1 MLNECGSA
9 MRTFTK
15 FMKVTFADLQ
25 SKAPSSVLFV
35 DDAYL
40 QGETL
45 LSCKEN
51 VFKAL
56 LRTLDFTI

>member
-1 MLNECGSA
+1 MLNGCGSD
-9 MRTFTK
+9 MRIFTK

-25 SKAPSSVLFV
+25 NKAPLSVLFV

-45 LSCKEN
+45 LSCKKKTYLKLYFEH
-51 VFKAL
+51 
-56 LRTLDFTI
+56 